1 MASPSPEQTHAAPF
15 RPRARVLQLLGDEL
29 IGSPRLAVFELVKN
43 AYDADANEVVVRI
56 DLTSRREPSITVAD
70 DGEGMSLDLLRS
82 VWLVPGHDHRR
93 NQREKGRRSARHHRL
108 PLGEKGLGRFA
119 VHKLGNRIRV
129 TTRAA
134 NADECVVDINW
145 NELINRPFLDEA
157 PVTIRQRPARV
168 FANGET
174 GTRIRIW
181 ELRPPA
187 WKRGEVRRLCN
198 QITSICSPFEG
209 PGGFRATL
217 EVPGNED
224 WIKDLPDFAEIL
236 NRAIWKFSFQL
247 DDIGH
252 FAFKYEFRQIPGLN
266 LDRRGVEKSSDRLKL
281 PRVTGRGRM
290 RKDVVAAAD
299 TMEGIGPVSGEFH
312 VFDRDREVLQKLGD
326 TQLLTKYLDENGGI
340 RVYRDGI
347 RVYNYGERGDDW
359 LGLDLRRVNIPT
371 RRVSRNIIMGA
382 VHLSLESSTGLV
394 EKTNREGFVENDSC
408 DRLRQLVLGAL
419 GAMEEERQKDKE
431 RIRLLTARSDES
443 GVSGIDKPIKE
454 LRRVLDE
461 RGARDVF
468 EPFVAKIERDYV
480 DMQETLLAAGM
491 SGLNLAVV
499 FHEVERGVRVLHKV
513 IVDGEDLEG
522 AARQAQELMRVLDGF
537 SLLLRRDNKQQHR
550 ASKLVGIAER
560 FNRSRFRFHQVRFEC
575 PLLSAEGDFESRF
588 NFGLVLGALNNLIDN
603 ALYWL
608 RVKWPE
614 PTDDN
619 TPTQRRIFLSTS
631 LDLDQGPAVV
641 VADSGPGFQD
651 SSEHLVRPF
660 FTRKPDGMG
669 LGLYYSNLAME
680 LNGGQLAFPQRGE
693 VVVPEECD
701 GAIVAMVFKG

>member
-1 MASPSPEQTHAAPF
+1 MASPSPEQIHVAPF

-43 AYDADANEVVVRI
+43 AYDADANKVVVRI
-56 DLTSRREPSITVAD
+56 DLTSRRVPSITVAD

-82 VWLVPGHDHRR
+82 VWLVPGDDHRR
-93 NQREKGRRSARHHRL
+93 SQREKGRRSTKHHRL

-119 VHKLGNRIRV
+119 VHKLGNRIQV

-134 NADECVVDINW
+134 NADECVVDIDW

-168 FANGET
+168 FANGKT
-174 GTRIRIW
+174 GTRIKIW
-181 ELRPPA
+181 ELRQPP
-187 WKRGEVRRLCN
+187 WKRGEVRRLSN

-217 EVPGNED
+217 EVPGNEN
-224 WIKDLPDFAEIL
+224 WIKDLPDFTEIL

-247 DDIGH
+247 DDFGQ

-266 LDRRGVEKSSDRLKL
+266 LDRRGEEKSGDRLKL
-281 PRVTGRGRM
+281 PRETGRGRM
-290 RKDVVAAAD
+290 RRNVVATAD
-299 TMEGIGPVSGEFH
+299 TMEDIGPVSGEFH
-312 VFDRDREVLQKLGD
+312 VFDRDREVLRKLGD

-371 RRVSRNIIMGA
+371 RRVSRNIIVGA

-394 EKTNREGFVENDSC
+394 EKTNREGFVENDAC
-408 DRLRQLVLGAL
+408 ERLRQVVLGAL

-431 RIRLLTARSDES
+431 RIRLLTVRSDKS
-443 GVSGIDKPIKE
+443 DVSGIDKHIKE
-454 LRRVLDE
+454 LRRALDE
-461 RGARDVF
+461 RGARVAF
-468 EPFVAKIERDYV
+468 EPLVARIEREYV

-499 FHEVERGVRVLHKV
+499 FHEVERGVHMLHKV
-513 IVDGEDLEG
+513 IVEGADLEG
-522 AARQAQELMRVLDGF
+522 AARQAQELVRVLDGF
-537 SLLLRRDNKQQHR
+537 SSLLRRDRKRQHY
-550 ASKLVGIAER
+550 ASKLARVSEQ
-560 FNRSRFRFHQVRFEC
+560 FNRSRFHFHQVHFEC
-575 PLLSAEGDFESRF
+575 PLLSGKGDFTSRF
-588 NFGLVLGALNNLIDN
+588 TFGLVLGALNNLIDN
-603 ALYWL
+603 ALYWI
-608 RVKWPE
+608 RVRWPT
-614 PTDDN
+614 PNDN
-619 TPTQRRIFLSTS
+619 SILMQRRLFVGTA
-631 LDLDQGPAVV
+631 LDLDQGPAIV

-651 SSEHLVRPF
+651 TSEHLVRPF

-693 VVVPEECD
+693 VVVPEEYD